1 MCHNLC
7 FREHEFGWWHT
18 QWFML
23 FLYSTFEFFH
33 PPPPSS
39 TPTLIHV
46 YQSFPLRW
54 QSLPVRSLPALADI
68 KLPYNVLCLIVVFL
82 SLIIRETQS
91 TASVLKQEA
100 TALFQVFTLQ
110 MTLFDSHI
118 FFSSDQTNDSKSNK
132 NQNVEHIILL
142 RCHLNS
148 IWVLHYTCLNPPPA
162 ISILKSLHSHWRLS
176 LQYQNQPK
184 NLNAWKLILKGN
196 EQM

>member
-1 MCHNLC
+1 MNLVGDTHSDSC
-7 FREHEFGWWHT
+7 SSCIPH
-18 QWFML
+18 L
-23 FLYSTFEFFH
+23 SSST
-33 PPPPSS
+33 PPPS

-91 TASVLKQEA
+91 TSSILKQEA

-118 FFSSDQTNDSKSNK
+118 FFSWIRLMIQNRTKIK
-132 NQNVEHIILL
+132 NVEHIILL

-162 ISILKSLHSHWRLS
+162 ISILKSLHSHWRVQDS
-176 LQYQNQPK
+176 LYNIK
-184 NLNAWKLILKGN
+184 TNLKTSTPEN
-196 EQM
+196 

>member
-1 MCHNLC
+1 MVGDTHSDSCSSCIPHLSS
-7 FREHEFGWWHT
+7 
-18 QWFML
+18 
-23 FLYSTFEFFH
+23 ST
-33 PPPPSS
+33 PPIPSS

-82 SLIIRETQS
+82 SLIRELHS
-91 TASVLKQEA
+91 PRPPY
-100 TALFQVFTLQ
+100 
-110 MTLFDSHI
+110 
-118 FFSSDQTNDSKSNK
+118 SNK
-132 NQNVEHIILL
+132 RQQHCFKCLHYRWHYLIAIFSFPRIRLMIQNRTKIKNVEHIILL

>member
-1 MCHNLC
+1 MNLVGDTHSDSC
-7 FREHEFGWWHT
+7 SSCIPH
-18 QWFML
+18 L
-23 FLYSTFEFFH
+23 S
-33 PPPPSS
+33 SS
-39 TPTLIHV
+39 TPPPLPPQPFKIHV

-82 SLIIRETQS
+82 SLIRETQS

-148 IWVLHYTCLNPPPA
+148 IWVLHYSCLNPPPA